1 MRLAATVLAI
11 AAAGVAAPALSQVPA
26 GRELFLRADKGHCAA
41 CHQVG
46 AGEATGARP
55 DVGPALQGARMRE
68 LGKAA
73 LRAIVQ
79 DPTRANPDTLMP
91 PFGRHRILDDREI
104 DRVVDYLHALP

>member
-1 MRLAATVLAI
+1 MRLAAPILAI
-11 AAAGVAAPALSQVPA
+11 AAVGLTAPALSQAPA
-26 GRELFLRADKGHCAA
+26 GRELFVRADKGHCAA
-41 CHQVG
+41 CHRVG
-46 AGEATGARP
+46 AADAGGTRP
-55 DVGPALQGARMRE
+55 DVGPALQGARMRS

-73 LRAIVQ
+73 LRALVA